1 MHLKFVNPR
10 TPQHADELSP
20 IEQAQLVA
28 AGRAYDGEELSAHE
42 RLSDEPELEEQ
53 SFLGF
58 LQLWDVIDEDADG
71 AHVYTYF
78 SYMVD
83 SGAFFQAGTTA
94 YDADVIQ
101 FYLHNP
107 RTEELGQAL
116 TVAMRRQADELGSA
130 RFDSRY

>member
-10 TPQHADELSP
+10 HPEHVDDLSA

-28 AGRAYDGEELSAHE
+28 AGIAYDGEELSAQE
-42 RLSDEPELEEQ
+42 RLSEDEDYEEL

-58 LQLWDVIDEDADG
+58 LELWDVIDEDDDG
-71 AHVYTYF
+71 AHLYTYF
-78 SYMVD
+78 YYMAD
-83 SGAFFQAGTTA
+83 SGAFFRAGTTE

-107 RTEELGQAL
+107 STPELGKAL
-116 TVAMRRQADELGSA
+116 ADAAARQADELGSA
-130 RFDSRY
+130 CFNVKL